1 MNTLDNR
8 TNFKSEE
15 HCTRAKSYQW
25 QAVIKGKVV
34 LSSGVLRNRK
44 RDLYKVKTKQNQEI
58 LQKNVKNQ

>member
-1 MNTLDNR
+1 MDSITQPEKNGYHFVMNILDNR

-15 HCTRAKSYQW
+15 QCTRAKSYQW

-44 RDLYKVKTKQNQEI
+44 RDL
-58 LQKNVKNQ
+58 